1 MKRSFALALAAFT
14 LAAGLSCP
22 ALAQTSDQLTAAPKK
37 KQLAPQPSV
46 SSLEIAG
53 TFGPTV
59 VFGEA
64 ANPEYVQTFSRTGAY
79 GELALAYRSSYFVD
93 PFVSV
98 GYGTLASGESRIPA
112 GPYGAGGNVGQ
123 HLGAW
128 VISPGITSDIWRFRP
143 RLGLGLAIVQQTFEF
158 RGETHSSSQTPL
170 ATQLG
175 LGFNA
180 FDDDRFR
187 LDLEARAILI
197 SGADVNFMT
206 LDVVLRG
213 DLLYFVRR

>member
-14 LAAGLSCP
+14 LGTGLTST
-22 ALAQTSDQLTAAPKK
+22 AVAQSSDQPAALPKK
-37 KQLAPQPSV
+37 KQLAPQPTV

-79 GELALAYRSSYFVD
+79 GELAIAYRSSYFVD
-93 PFVSV
+93 PFISV

-143 RLGLGLAIVQQTFEF
+143 RLGLGLAIVQQKFEF
-158 RGETHSSSQTPL
+158 RGETHSSSQKPL

-197 SGADVNFMT
+197 SGADVNFVT
-206 LDVVLRG
+206 LDAVLRG
-213 DLLYFVRR
+213 DLFYFIKK